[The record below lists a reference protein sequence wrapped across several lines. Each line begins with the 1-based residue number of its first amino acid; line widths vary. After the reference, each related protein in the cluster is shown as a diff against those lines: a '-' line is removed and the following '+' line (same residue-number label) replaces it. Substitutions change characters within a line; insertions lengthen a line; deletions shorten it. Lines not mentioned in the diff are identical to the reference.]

1 VSGVDPEL
9 VIRNTTLA
17 GRAARVLELNR
28 PAQRNCLS
36 AGLMRQ
42 MIEAVHAASDALLVL
57 GARGPAFCTGLDLR
71 EVLAAG
77 SAGEHLSLL
86 TELFTVLAAHPAPTV
101 SLVSAAAYGG
111 GVGLAW
117 ATDATL
123 ATATVKFVLPGEPE
137 YRPLVEVLVPVI
149 VARRA
154 VPRSTVCGWI
164 GTEVPAVQAERW
176 GLVESC
182 ARDELESALPA
193 FLQRRGL
200 LEGFQHAGGLSAE
213 VRGALAELVRA
224 ATAPAATR
232 RLLVRL
238 RQRYSPAS

>member
-1 VSGVDPEL
+1 MSGVDPEL
-9 VIRNTTLA
+9 VICDTTFG

-28 PAQRNCLS
+28 PARRNCLS

-42 MIEAVHAASDALLVL
+42 MIEAAHAASGALLVVS
-57 GARGPAFCTGLDLR
+57 ARGPAFCTGLDLR

-77 SAGEHLSLL
+77 AVGEHLSLL
-86 TELFTVLAAHPAPTV
+86 TELFEVLAAHPAPTV

-117 ATDATL
+117 GTDATL
-123 ATATVKFVLPGEPE
+123 AAATVKFVLPGEPE
-137 YRPLVEVLVPVI
+137 YRPLVDVLVPLI

-154 VPRSTVCGWI
+154 VPRPTVRGWI

-182 ARDELESALPA
+182 ASDELESALPA

-200 LEGFQHAGGLSAE
+200 LEGFQHTGGLAAE
-213 VRGALAELVRA
+213 VRGELAELVRV

-232 RLLVRL
+232 QLLVRL
-238 RQRYSPAS
+238 RQRYSTVS